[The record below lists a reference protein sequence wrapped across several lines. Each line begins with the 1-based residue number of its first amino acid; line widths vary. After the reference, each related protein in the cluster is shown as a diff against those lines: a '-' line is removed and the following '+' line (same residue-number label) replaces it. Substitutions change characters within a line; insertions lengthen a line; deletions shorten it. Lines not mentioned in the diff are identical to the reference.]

1 MFLYTALYFYCFY
14 VYVVFMVGILKQ
26 NGEKN
31 GLKKSVQLYVH
42 ITITMASEELKF
54 ACY

>member
-26 NGEKN
+26 NGKKN
-31 GLKKSVQLYVH
+31 VLKKIGSIICTYYNNNG
-42 ITITMASEELKF
+42 E
-54 ACY
+54 